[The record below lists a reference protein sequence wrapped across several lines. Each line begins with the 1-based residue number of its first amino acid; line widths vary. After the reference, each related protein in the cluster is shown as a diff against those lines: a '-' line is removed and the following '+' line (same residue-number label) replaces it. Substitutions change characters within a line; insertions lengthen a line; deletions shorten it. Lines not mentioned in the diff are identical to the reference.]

1 MKQLICCALLL
12 SGLSSTGQTVPAQK
26 DSTKVQELTEVIVI
40 SRQASRNKNSNL
52 LSTVDQ
58 YLSSHE
64 QVDLIKRGAY
74 AWEPMLNGLSSERSV
89 ITIDGMRIYGACT
102 DKMDPVS
109 SYVETTNLSRSDI
122 KNGQSGNA
130 HGASIGGSLD
140 LVRKKS
146 GFGNNLFLTHLF
158 SGFESNNQQRILG
171 SDISYSRN
179 RWYTDLDFTIRKAEN
194 YRDGKNQEILYSQ
207 FSKFNLSAA
216 AGFKLNEHK
225 QLEAS
230 VIVDDA
236 RDIGYPALPMDVSSA
251 KAVIASIGYTR
262 HHLSTTWQEWE
273 TKLYHNKVTHIM
285 DDTKRPVVPIRM
297 DMPGWSTTTGMY
309 SRMEGKSSRHQFKLT
324 ASAHHNRSL
333 AEMTMYPNDPNEKE
347 MFMLTW
353 PDVHTWYAGL
363 FMEDNFQFHH
373 QWTLNS
379 SAGVAFQQHHLKDES
394 GVKSLQIFYPDMKSV
409 KNRFLKNFGSNLQY
423 HPGNW
428 RFSFGASYSER
439 APSVSEG
446 YGFYLFNSFDRFDYI
461 GNPGLKNEQSFSLN
475 GTVAFATDRFSLKG
489 QGSSF
494 QIRNYIVG
502 MPSPGLIPMTIGA
515 SGIKIYQQVPFA
527 TVYSGSLN
535 ASYGIVSGL
544 SVSGKA
550 IYRRGYTNEQLDL
563 PMMQPFSYGVRLQ
576 YARNA
581 FSAEASLDGAVK
593 QWKYSPL
600 FGETA
605 APAYT
610 IASLGAGYQFKW
622 KKNTFQLRSGVEN
635 IFNRYYTTFADWNR
649 IPRMGRNLFLNL
661 IIGFSE
667 PLKAGL

>member
-1 MKQLICCALLL
+1 MKQLLCCAAML
-12 SGLSSTGQTVPAQK
+12 SGLSSAGQTVSAQK
-26 DSTKVQELTEVIVI
+26 DTSREQELTEVIVI
-40 SRQASRNKNSNL
+40 SRQASRNKNSNQ
-52 LSTVDQ
+52 LSTLDQ

-109 SYVETTNLSRSDI
+109 SYVETTNLSRAVV

-130 HGASIGGSLD
+130 HGGSIAGSLD

-146 GFGNNLFLTHLF
+146 GFGNNRFATQLFT
-158 SGFESNNQQRILG
+158 GFESNNQQRIVGTDLQ
-171 SDISYSRN
+171 YSRN
-179 RWYTDLDFTIRKAEN
+179 RWYADLDFTYRKAGN
-194 YRDGKNQEILYSQ
+194 YSDGKKQEILYSQ

-216 AGFKLNEHK
+216 AGYKLNEHQ

-251 KAVIASIGYTR
+251 KAVITSLAYTR
-262 HHLSTTWQEWE
+262 HHLTSIWQEWE
-273 TKLYHNKVTHIM
+273 TKIYHNKVTHVM

-309 SRMEGKSSRHQFKLT
+309 SRIEGKVSGHQFKLT

-333 AEMTMYPNDPNEKE
+333 AEMTMYPNDPTEKE

-353 PDVHTWYAGL
+353 PDVHTLYAGL
-363 FMEDNFQFHH
+363 FAEDNFQLHRK
-373 QWTLNS
+373 WTLNS
-379 SAGVAFQQHHLKDES
+379 SGGIAFQQNQLKDEA
-394 GVKSLQIFYPDMKSV
+394 GVKTLQIFYPEMQSV
-409 KNRFLKNFGSNLQY
+409 KNRLLKNFGSSLQY
-423 HPGNW
+423 QPGSW
-428 RFSFGASYSER
+428 RFSMGASYSER
-439 APSVSEG
+439 APGVSEG

-461 GNPGLKNEQSFSLN
+461 GNPGLKNEQSISLN
-475 GTVAFATDRFSLKG
+475 GTIAFANDRFSVKG
-489 QGSSF
+489 QGNWF
-494 QIRNYIVG
+494 HIRKYIIG
-502 MPSPGLIPMTIGA
+502 MPANGLIPMTIGA
-515 SGIKIYQQVPFA
+515 SGIKIYEQVPFA
-527 TVYSGSLN
+527 TIYSASLN
-535 ASYGIVSGL
+535 ASYGIVAGL

-550 IYRRGYTNEQLDL
+550 IYRRGFTNEKLDL
-563 PMMQPFSYGVRLQ
+563 PMMQPLSYGLRLQ
-576 YARNA
+576 YTSNA
-581 FSAEASLDGAVK
+581 FSAEASMDGAIK
-593 QWKYSPL
+593 QSKYSPL

-610 IASLGAGYQFKW
+610 IAGTGAGYQFKW
-622 KKNTFQLRSGVEN
+622 KKNTFQLRAGVDN
-635 IFNRYYTTFADWNR
+635 LFNRYYTTFADWNR

-667 PLKAGL
+667 PLKARL